1 VTGPSPAPEP
11 QAPASLPSDGASVLV
26 ADIGGTNARFALARA
41 DRPAPEP
48 LPSVPTGAHAD
59 FQAAARAA
67 LSAPNPAALEPDRP
81 LPRHAIIAVAGPVT
95 GAEIPLTNA
104 DWVIDPQ
111 AVLSDLGLETLIV
124 LNDFE
129 AQALALPVLGSDDLL
144 QIGSGQVLAHAPKVV
159 LGPGTGLGVAAMVRA
174 NGRWLPIPGEGGHVE
189 IGPVTAEDY
198 RIWPHLDRLGGR
210 IGAEQILSG
219 AGLVRLSQ
227 AIARAQGLAPC
238 FEAPQEIPAA
248 AARGEPIA
256 SATLEAFARVL
267 GRVAGDHAL
276 TFLARGGVYLAGG
289 IPPRIEAHL
298 TRSGFRA
305 AFEAKAPHAALM
317 ATIPTFLVRHPAP
330 ALAGLAAY
338 ARTPQAFAL
347 DLDGRLWTRT
357 A

>member
-1 VTGPSPAPEP
+1 MTGLSPDPAPRDP
-11 QAPASLPSDGASVLV
+11 APTHSTGAPVLV
-26 ADIGGTNARFALARA
+26 ADIGGTNARFALAHA

-59 FQAAARAA
+59 FQSAARAA
-67 LSAPNPAALEPDRP
+67 LSTTHPAARAPDR
-81 LPRHAIIAVAGPVT
+81 PRHAIIAVAGPVT
-95 GAEIPLTNA
+95 GAAIPLTNA
-104 DWVIDPQ
+104 DWVIDPR
-111 AVLSDLGLETLIV
+111 AVLSDLDLETLIV

-129 AQALALPVLGSDDLL
+129 AQALALPVLGADDLL

-189 IGPVTAEDY
+189 IGPVTAEEY
-198 RIWPHLDRLGGR
+198 RVWPHLDRLGGR

-227 AIARAQGLAPC
+227 AIARAQGAAPR
-238 FEAPQEIPAA
+238 FEAPQEIPEA
-248 AARGEPIA
+248 AARGEPVA
-256 SATLEAFARVL
+256 AATLETFARVL

-298 TRSGFRA
+298 TRSGFRD
-305 AFEAKAPHAALM
+305 AFEAKAPHEALM
-317 ATIPTFLVRHPAP
+317 TGIPTFLVRHPAP

-338 ARTPQAFAL
+338 ARDPQAFTL
-347 DLDGRLWTRT
+347 DLTGRLWTRT